1 MLHGIYGI
9 NPALFENSAN
19 LIGEVVNHQ
28 NENIIGK
35 GDLLIAY
42 DSDEARG
49 VAEAF
54 YVSDLDRYVFIMNI
68 FTNNNPEKITFRFKP
83 ASNNTEQLII
93 EELKSASDAVFG
105 EPMKPLALHLSN
117 STGIN
122 TRDDEMSLSVYPN
135 PVNDKLQI
143 VSGTIIKSV
152 ALTGISG
159 NCIELLS
166 NVSGFN
172 LEISTQNLVPG
183 VYLLKIET
191 ERGIAIRKLIKSS
204 GR

>member
-1 MLHGIYGI
+1 
-9 NPALFENSAN
+9 
-19 LIGEVVNHQ
+19 
-28 NENIIGK
+28 
-35 GDLLIAY
+35 
-42 DSDEARG
+42 
-49 VAEAF
+49 
-54 YVSDLDRYVFIMNI
+54 MNI

-105 EPMKPLALHLSN
+105 EPMKPFALHLSN

-122 TRDDEMSLSVYPN
+122 TREDEMSLSVYPN

-143 VSGTIIKSV
+143 VSGAVIKSV